1 MTLFFT
7 EMWERFSY
15 YGMRALL
22 ILYLAEA
29 TTAQNPG
36 MGLAEAPAG
45 AIYGLYTGLVYLLGL
60 PGGWVADQLWG
71 QRKAVFV
78 GGCIIAAGH
87 FSMAVPNDFN
97 FFLGLILIVIGTRP
111 EAIKMA
117 PVHDA
122 LRRLKPAFETQVAW
136 SGQHLDLVEPALD
149 IFGLAPDYRL
159 NVMRE
164 GQDVADVVSRVLRGL
179 RTVLRDAAP
188 DVLLVQGDT
197 ATVFAASLAGFLEK
211 VKVGHVEAGLRSHD
225 RYAPFPEEIL
235 RRLTDV
241 ASEYHFAPTL
251 RARDELLRENAP
263 PDAVFVTGNTVVDA
277 LLSVAQRKRA
287 VKDPCLADLRTRVQ
301 RGEERLVLLTAHRR
315 ESFGAPLTEVFRGV
329 RDVTDA
335 HPDVCV
341 LYPVHPNPN
350 VLGPA
355 RELLG
360 DHPRI
365 RLTEPLDYLDLVAA
379 LESAALVM
387 TDSGGIQEEAPTFGA
402 PVLVLRD
409 VTERPE
415 GVEAGVAELVG
426 TDRRLIAERARAA
439 LSREP
444 GLEPPRNPYGDGH
457 AGERIADILAAD
469 LLGRTRRFEDW
480 SG

>member
-1 MTLFFT
+1 MTT
-7 EMWERFSY
+7 
-15 YGMRALL
+15 
-22 ILYLAEA
+22 
-29 TTAQNPG
+29 
-36 MGLAEAPAG
+36 
-45 AIYGLYTGLVYLLGL
+45 
-60 PGGWVADQLWG
+60 
-71 QRKAVFV
+71 
-78 GGCIIAAGH
+78 
-87 FSMAVPNDFN
+87 VPR
-97 FFLGLILIVIGTRP
+97 ILIVIGTRP

-122 LRRLKPAFETQVAW
+122 LRRLEPAFETKLAL

-164 GQDVADVVSRVLRGL
+164 GQNVADVVSRVLLGL
-179 RTVLRDAAP
+179 RDILREAAP

-197 ATVFAASLAGFLEK
+197 ATVFAASLAGFLEQ

-241 ASEYHFAPTL
+241 ASEYHFAPTI
-251 RARDELLRENAP
+251 RARDELLRENAS
-263 PDAVFVTGNTVVDA
+263 PDSVFVTGNTVVDA
-277 LLSVAQRKRA
+277 LLSVARRKRP
-287 VKDPCLADLRTRVQ
+287 VKDPALAEIRSRV
-301 RGEERLVLLTAHRR
+301 RGGEARLVLLTAHRR
-315 ESFGAPLTEVFRGV
+315 EAFGPPLTEIFRAV
-329 RDVTDA
+329 RDVADA

-350 VLGPA
+350 VLVPA
-355 RELLG
+355 RELLA

-444 GLEPPRNPYGDGH
+444 GLEPPRNPYGDGR

-469 LLGRTRRFEDW
+469 LLGRTRRIEDW
-480 SG
+480 AG